1 MAAGDDVGNN
11 HVGKVDQS
19 RKGHDAAN
27 QTADNQNHAADRI
40 KLLFQQ
46 LGGSIGNR
54 SIFTHIA
61 AQKFFHLRLQGFL
74 HIESISQQR
83 GSVID
88 FLKYSVRQIHKR
100 SISGDVCLS
109 GGACGRFC
117 FCSHENRFCKDG
129 AGFDQFPILVEGN
142 ALPDL

>member
-11 HVGKVDQS
+11 HVGKVNQS
-19 RKGHDAAN
+19 RKGHDASN
-27 QTADNQNHAADRI
+27 QTADNQNHAANRI

-54 SIFTHIA
+54 RIFAHIA
-61 AQKFFHLRLQGFL
+61 AQKFFHLRLQGFI

-88 FLKYSVRQIHKR
+88 FLKYSIRQIHKR
-100 SISGDVCLS
+100 SIASDVCLGC
-109 GGACGRFC
+109 GGCWRFG
-117 FCSHENRFCKDG
+117 FCSYEDRFCKDG
-129 AGFDQFPILVEGN
+129 AGFDQFPIFVEGN
-142 ALPDL
+142 ALSNL

>member
-1 MAAGDDVGNN
+1 MAAGDDIGNN

-54 SIFTHIA
+54 SIFAHIA
-61 AQKFFHLRLQGFL
+61 AQEFFHLRLQGFL
-74 HIESISQQR
+74 HIESISQKR

-88 FLKYSVRQIHKR
+88 FLEYSVRQIYKR
-100 SISGDVCLS
+100 SITGDVCLS
-109 GGACGRFC
+109 GSACGRFC

>member
-11 HVGKVDQS
+11 HVGKVNQS
-19 RKGHDAAN
+19 CKGHDATN
-27 QTADNQNHAADRI
+27 QTADNQDHAADRI

-61 AQKFFHLRLQGFL
+61 AQKFFHLQLQGFI

-100 SISGDVCLS
+100 SISGDVRLG
-109 GGACGRFC
+109 GGACRRFG
-117 FCSHENRFCKDG
+117 FRSHEDRFCKDG
-129 AGFDQFPILVEGN
+129 AGFDQFPIFVEGN
-142 ALPDL
+142 ALSNL